1 MPNRVATALLII
13 LLASWGANAQTKT
26 IKLDGHDK
34 GRIFDGIGA
43 VSAGASSR
51 LLIDYPEPYRGQILD
66 FLFKPGYGASLQH
79 LKVEIGGDTNSTD
92 GSEPSH
98 MRTRD
103 DLNFERG
110 YEWWLMVE
118 AKKRNP
124 SIILDSLAWG
134 APGWIGNGEY
144 WSQDMADYVANWIE
158 GAKKKHGLDIDFTGT
173 WNEVWVGD
181 PKEHEWIK
189 MLRKTLDARGLKTR
203 IVAPDPHANV
213 REKKWNFIK
222 NLDEDPE
229 LKAAVYAVGV
239 HYPFEN
245 DRQKTPDWVL
255 QKGYRLWS
263 SEDSKKPDLAHN
275 YNRNYIIGR
284 MTKTEIWS
292 PITSYYDNL
301 AAPESGL
308 MRANTPWSGHYDV
321 LPSIWITAHT
331 TQFAQP
337 GWQYLNSACG
347 FLPQKGT
354 FVSLKDSDSKNYSV
368 IIESGGASKAQRL
381 RFQITGGLSDGH
393 VHVWRTNAR
402 QSFVQLPD
410 LIPQK
415 GAFSITIEPASVYS
429 LTTTTGQGKGTATP
443 PKPAPFP
450 FPYADD
456 FDEYHIG
463 ATPKYLSDQNGVF
476 EIVECKGRSGS
487 CLEQMIVRRPISWG
501 MTPDPFTYAGDIG
514 WRDYEVN
521 SDILFNE
528 KGDATVLGRIES
540 ADVFQG
546 NKARWPSAYILTVND
561 AGEWELKSAKYKVA
575 TRKLASGRLS
585 FDKMKWHRL
594 SLRFRGTTIR
604 AAIDGT
610 VLATVTDSSHT
621 KGMAGIGSGW
631 NHVLFDNFSVQR

>member
-1 MPNRVATALLII
+1 
-13 LLASWGANAQTKT
+13 
-26 IKLDGHDK
+26 
-34 GRIFDGIGA
+34 
-43 VSAGASSR
+43 
-51 LLIDYPEPYRGQILD
+51 
-66 FLFKPGYGASLQH
+66 
-79 LKVEIGGDTNSTD
+79 
-92 GSEPSH
+92 
-98 MRTRD
+98 
-103 DLNFERG
+103 
-110 YEWWLMVE
+110 
-118 AKKRNP
+118 
-124 SIILDSLAWG
+124 
-134 APGWIGNGEY
+134 
-144 WSQDMADYVANWIE
+144 
-158 GAKKKHGLDIDFTGT
+158 
-173 WNEVWVGD
+173 
-181 PKEHEWIK
+181 
-189 MLRKTLDARGLKTR
+189 
-203 IVAPDPHANV
+203 
-213 REKKWNFIK
+213 
-222 NLDEDPE
+222 
-229 LKAAVYAVGV
+229 
-239 HYPFEN
+239 
-245 DRQKTPDWVL
+245 
-255 QKGYRLWS
+255 
-263 SEDSKKPDLAHN
+263 
-275 YNRNYIIGR
+275 
-284 MTKTEIWS
+284 
-292 PITSYYDNL
+292 
-301 AAPESGL
+301 
-308 MRANTPWSGHYDV
+308 
-321 LPSIWITAHT
+321 
-331 TQFAQP
+331 
-337 GWQYLNSACG
+337 
-347 FLPQKGT
+347 
-354 FVSLKDSDSKNYSV
+354 
-368 IIESGGASKAQRL
+368 
-381 RFQITGGLSDGH
+381 
-393 VHVWRTNAR
+393 
-402 QSFVQLPD
+402 
-410 LIPQK
+410 LIPQQ